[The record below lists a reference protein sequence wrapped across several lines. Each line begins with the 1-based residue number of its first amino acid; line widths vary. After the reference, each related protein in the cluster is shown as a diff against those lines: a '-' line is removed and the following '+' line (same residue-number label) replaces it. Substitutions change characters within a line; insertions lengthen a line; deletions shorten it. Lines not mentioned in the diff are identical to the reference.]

1 MPETLTT
8 AARKAAM
15 PFSFLTS
22 WWRRL
27 RARRLGHLR
36 FVLYTRRGCHLCED
50 AWQCL
55 SEAQQAYGF
64 ALEVKDVDE
73 DPVLA
78 ARYGEQVPVVTV
90 NGKERFRGGVNAVLL
105 ARLLRAEIR

>member
-1 MPETLTT
+1 MSETLTT
-8 AARKAAM
+8 AAREAAM

-22 WWRRL
+22 WWRR
-27 RARRLGHLR
+27 RSARPLSRLR

-50 AWQCL
+50 ARQRL
-55 SEAQQAYGF
+55 REAQQAYGF

-73 DPVLA
+73 DPDLA

-90 NGKERFRGGVNAVLL
+90 NGKERFRGGVNPVLL
-105 ARLLRAEIR
+105 SRLLTAENR